1 MWYGKPPSPVMQFFL
16 KLSQSL
22 KYLGVDTDASYKKK
36 TSFYGKNTYQESS
49 NYVRS
54 LINTGFIPYDAADYV
69 NFLDDVDGDH
79 EVFMTEI
86 SNIVDDDDYEQEEEE
101 E

>member
-1 MWYGKPPSPVMQFFL
+1 MENHQAESCYFLL
-16 KLSQSL
+16 KLSQAL

-36 TSFYGKNTYQESS
+36 TSFHGKNTYQESN

-54 LINTGFIPYDAADYV
+54 LINAGFIPYDAADHV
-69 NFLDDVDGDH
+69 KFLDDVDGDH
-79 EVFMTEI
+79 EAFMPDI
-86 SNIVDDDDYEQEEEE
+86 SNIVDNDDYEQEEEE